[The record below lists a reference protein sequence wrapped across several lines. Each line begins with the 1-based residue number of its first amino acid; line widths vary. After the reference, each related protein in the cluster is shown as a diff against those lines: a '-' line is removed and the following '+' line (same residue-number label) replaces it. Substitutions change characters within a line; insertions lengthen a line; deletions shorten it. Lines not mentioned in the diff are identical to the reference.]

1 MMAFL
6 NIYINKISVFT
17 ILSLLILGTDL
28 VQCNQKVLSLPEPEL
43 NPLEIPLDDPLIPQ
57 VPRPL
62 TPLEQKRLRR
72 ELDQLNQEAQ
82 QELAAGNDNLAFQ
95 IWYREL
101 RLRRI
106 LGRIEEVNALGRV
119 GEIAWNKTRTEDVQ
133 IISKRIVELQQLS
146 EQEDPLSPEF
156 LVALA
161 NAYAKLHSLDNSI
174 IVYDKV
180 LNYARENDSPFT
192 EKEALQGLGR
202 LYLAK
207 FDYPNAATVYE
218 ELLNIA
224 QLEQNTYEEGLY
236 LQALAEIYTASLQ
249 PNNAAEIKQ
258 RLVDSYLAS
267 QNIEFVPPL
276 KIDIGQDYEALDQP
290 ELASQNYQEAYALAW
305 SLQLFGA
312 AAEALTRLGNLYT
325 EYEQENY
332 ALEIYQRLIQVEQL
346 SYNYYGLMRVYDK
359 IGEIYLENKQYEPA
373 LSAFQEG
380 LILARSL
387 NHNQEH
393 FLSQI
398 QKVNEGMTQ
407 GIEEQEIPT
416 IEDSLPPAPIQ
427 FEPNQNKL
435 ETIESTIDNFEIN
448 NTDEFENRFEQ
459 DNMLN

>member
-1 MMAFL
+1 MMTFL
-6 NIYINKISVFT
+6 GHYINKISVLTVLGF
-17 ILSLLILGTDL
+17 IILGTEIL
-28 VQCNQKVLSLPEPEL
+28 PYKQPALSLPEPEL
-43 NPLEIPLDDPLIPQ
+43 NPLEIPLDDELLPP

-72 ELDQLNQEAQ
+72 ELDELNQEAQ
-82 QELAAGNDNLAFQ
+82 QELDDGNDNRAFE

-101 RLRRI
+101 RLRRV

-119 GEIAWNKTRTEDVQ
+119 GEIAWNKTRSEDVQ

-146 EQEDPLSPEF
+146 EQEDPLSPKF
-156 LVALA
+156 LIALA

-174 IVYDKV
+174 IVYQKV

-207 FDYPNAATVYE
+207 FDYPKAATIYE
-218 ELLNIA
+218 KLLDMA

-249 PNNAAEIKQ
+249 PNNAADIKQ

-276 KIDIGQDYEALDQP
+276 KIDIGKDYETLDQP

-312 AAEALTRLGNLYT
+312 AAEALTRLANLYA
-325 EYEQENY
+325 EYEQEDY
-332 ALEIYQRLIQVEQL
+332 ALQIYQRLIQVEQL

-359 IGEIYLENKQYEPA
+359 IGEIYLENEQYEPA

-393 FLSQI
+393 FLAQI
-398 QKVNEGMTQ
+398 QKVNQ
-407 GIEEQEIPT
+407 GINQEIEQQEIPKVEENVPSIPTDIDT
-416 IEDSLPPAPIQ
+416 IKDEIENRGNPVDSI
-427 FEPNQNKL
+427 
-435 ETIESTIDNFEIN
+435 
-448 NTDEFENRFEQ
+448 DEFDNRFER
-459 DNMLN
+459 DNMLP

>member
-1 MMAFL
+1 MTSFG
-6 NIYINKISVFT
+6 NYIHKLSVLT
-17 ILSLLILGTDL
+17 ILGFIMFVADIVPS
-28 VQCNQKVLSLPEPEL
+28 NQPALSLPEPEL
-43 NPLEIPLDDPLIPQ
+43 NPLEIPLDDELLPS

-72 ELDQLNQEAQ
+72 NLDELNQEAQ
-82 QELAAGNDNLAFQ
+82 QELDDGNDNEAFK

-101 RLRRI
+101 RLRRV

-156 LVALA
+156 LIALA

-174 IVYDKV
+174 IVYQKV

-207 FDYPNAATVYE
+207 FDYPQAATIYE
-218 ELLNIA
+218 ELLDMA

-249 PNNAAEIKQ
+249 PNNAADIKQ
-258 RLVDSYLAS
+258 RLVDSHLAS

-276 KIDIGQDYEALDQP
+276 KIDIGQDYETLDQP

-312 AAEALTRLGNLYT
+312 AAEALTRLANLYT
-325 EYEQENY
+325 EYEQEDY
-332 ALEIYQRLIQVEQL
+332 ALQIYQRLIQVEQL

-359 IGEIYLENKQYEPA
+359 IGEIYLENEQYEPA

-398 QKVNEGMTQ
+398 QKVNQGMNQ
-407 GIEEQEIPT
+407 GIEEEEETPTVEEDAPSVPTELDTIKDEIENPGNPF
-416 IEDSLPPAPIQ
+416 DSI
-427 FEPNQNKL
+427 
-435 ETIESTIDNFEIN
+435 
-448 NTDEFENRFEQ
+448 DEFENRFER
-459 DNMLN
+459 DNILR

>member
-1 MMAFL
+1 MTSFG
-6 NIYINKISVFT
+6 NYIHKLSVLT
-17 ILSLLILGTDL
+17 ILGFIMFVADIVPS
-28 VQCNQKVLSLPEPEL
+28 NQPALSLPEPEL
-43 NPLEIPLDDPLIPQ
+43 NPLEIPLDDELLPS

-72 ELDQLNQEAQ
+72 NLDELNQEAQ
-82 QELAAGNDNLAFQ
+82 QELDDGNDNEAFK

-101 RLRRI
+101 RLRRV

-156 LVALA
+156 LIALA

-174 IVYDKV
+174 IVYQKV

-207 FDYPNAATVYE
+207 FDYPQAATIYE
-218 ELLNIA
+218 ELLDMA

-249 PNNAAEIKQ
+249 P
-258 RLVDSYLAS
+258 
-267 QNIEFVPPL
+267 L
-276 KIDIGQDYEALDQP
+276 KIDIGQDYETLDQP

-312 AAEALTRLGNLYT
+312 AAEALTRLANLYT
-325 EYEQENY
+325 EYEQEDY
-332 ALEIYQRLIQVEQL
+332 ALQIYQRLIQVEQL

-359 IGEIYLENKQYEPA
+359 IGEIYLENEQYEPA

-398 QKVNEGMTQ
+398 QKVNQGMNQ
-407 GIEEQEIPT
+407 GIEEEEETPTVEEDAPSVPTELDTIKDEIENPGNPF
-416 IEDSLPPAPIQ
+416 DSI
-427 FEPNQNKL
+427 
-435 ETIESTIDNFEIN
+435 
-448 NTDEFENRFEQ
+448 DEFENRFER
-459 DNMLN
+459 DNILR

>member
-1 MMAFL
+1 MLSFHDSF
-6 NIYINKISVFT
+6 NKISVLIGLT
-17 ILSLLILGTDL
+17 ALLYSGNL
-28 VQCNQKVLSLPEPEL
+28 VTSNDTVLSLPEPEL
-43 NPLEIPLDDPLIPQ
+43 NPLEIPLDDPLITPI
-57 VPRPL
+57 PRPL
-62 TPLEQKRLRR
+62 SPFEQKRLRR
-72 ELDQLNQEAQ
+72 ELDKLNQTAQ
-82 QELAAGNDNLAFQ
+82 QELEAGNDNLAFE

-101 RLRRI
+101 RLRRV

-119 GEIAWNKTRTEDVQ
+119 GEVAWNKTRTEDVQ
-133 IISKRIVELQQLS
+133 IISKRIIELQELS
-146 EQEDPLSPEF
+146 EQEDPLSPAF
-156 LVALA
+156 LIALA

-174 IVYDKV
+174 IVYRKV
-180 LNYARENDSPFT
+180 LNYAREHDSPFT

-207 FDYPNAATVYE
+207 FDYPKAAAIYE
-218 ELLNIA
+218 ELLDIA
-224 QLEQNTYEEGLY
+224 QAEQNTYEEGLY

-249 PNNAAEIKQ
+249 PNNAADIKQ

-312 AAEALTRLGNLYT
+312 AAEALTKLANLYT
-325 EYEQENY
+325 EYEQEDY
-332 ALEIYQRLIQVEQL
+332 ALQIYQRLIQVEQL

-359 IGEIYLENKQYEPA
+359 IGEIYLEKEQYEPA

-393 FLSQI
+393 FLAQI
-398 QKVNEGMTQ
+398 QKVSQGMNQ
-407 GIEEQEIPT
+407 ESEEQEIPN
-416 IEDSLPPAPIQ
+416 IEQNLPPSPTDLDTIKD
-427 FEPNQNKL
+427 EIETL
-435 ETIESTIDNFEIN
+435 ENPVNDLDIN
-448 NTDEFENRFEQ
+448 NIDEFENRFER
-459 DNMLN
+459 DNILR

>member
-1 MMAFL
+1 MVYFC
-6 NIYINKISVFT
+6 NSINKFSVLISLT
-17 ILSLLILGTDL
+17 LIIFSADVVKYNHLA
-28 VQCNQKVLSLPEPEL
+28 LSLPEPEL
-43 NPLEIPLDDPLIPQ
+43 NPLELPIEDPLIPSI
-57 VPRPL
+57 PRPL
-62 TPLEQKRLRR
+62 TPLEQKGLRR
-72 ELDQLNQEAQ
+72 ELDKLDQQAQEQLN
-82 QELAAGNDNLAFQ
+82 AGNDNLAFE

-101 RLRRI
+101 RLRRV

-146 EQEDPLSPEF
+146 EQEDPLSPKF

-174 IVYDKV
+174 IVYQKV
-180 LNYARENDSPFT
+180 LEYAQENDSPFT

-207 FDYPNAATVYE
+207 FDYPSAAIVYE
-218 ELLNIA
+218 QLLNIA
-224 QLEQNTYEEGLY
+224 KEEQNTYEEGLY

-249 PNNAAEIKQ
+249 PDNSADIKQ

-267 QNIEFVPPL
+267 QNIELIPPL
-276 KIDIGQDYEALDQP
+276 KVEIGQDYEALDQP
-290 ELASQNYQEAYALAW
+290 ELASQNYQEAYSLAW

-312 AAEALTRLGNLYT
+312 AAEALTRLANLYT

-332 ALEIYQRLIQVEQL
+332 ALQIYQRLIQVEQL

-359 IGEIYLENKQYEPA
+359 IGEIYLEQQQYEPA

-393 FLSQI
+393 FLAQI
-398 QKVNEGMTQ
+398 QKVNQGMTQ
-407 GIEEQEIPT
+407 GNQQQQIPNVQETPLSSPNPIDTIRNEIEVLENPINE
-416 IEDSLPPAPIQ
+416 LAPSNI
-427 FEPNQNKL
+427 
-435 ETIESTIDNFEIN
+435 
-448 NTDEFENRFEQ
+448 DEFENRFEQ
-459 DNMLN
+459 DNILR

>member
-1 MMAFL
+1 MTFL
-6 NIYINKISVFT
+6 GHYINKISVLTVLGF
-17 ILSLLILGTDL
+17 IILGTEIL
-28 VQCNQKVLSLPEPEL
+28 PYKQPALSLPEPEL
-43 NPLEIPLDDPLIPQ
+43 NPLEIPLDDELLPP

-72 ELDQLNQEAQ
+72 ELDELNQEAQ
-82 QELAAGNDNLAFQ
+82 QELDDGNDNRAFE

-101 RLRRI
+101 RLRRV

-119 GEIAWNKTRTEDVQ
+119 GEIAWNKTRSEDVQ

-146 EQEDPLSPEF
+146 EQEDPLSPKF
-156 LVALA
+156 LIALA

-174 IVYDKV
+174 IVYQKV

-207 FDYPNAATVYE
+207 FDYPKAATIYE
-218 ELLNIA
+218 KLLDMA

-249 PNNAAEIKQ
+249 PNNAADIKQ

-276 KIDIGQDYEALDQP
+276 KIDIGKDYETLDQP

-312 AAEALTRLGNLYT
+312 AAEALTRLANLYA
-325 EYEQENY
+325 EYEQEDY
-332 ALEIYQRLIQVEQL
+332 ALQIYQRLIQVEQL

-359 IGEIYLENKQYEPA
+359 IGEIYLENEQYEPA

-393 FLSQI
+393 FLAQI
-398 QKVNEGMTQ
+398 QKVNQ
-407 GIEEQEIPT
+407 GINQEIEQQEIPKVEENVPSIPTDIDT
-416 IEDSLPPAPIQ
+416 IKDEIENRGNPVDSI
-427 FEPNQNKL
+427 
-435 ETIESTIDNFEIN
+435 
-448 NTDEFENRFEQ
+448 DEFDNRFER
-459 DNMLN
+459 DNMLP